1 MTEAEILRALNFVA
15 KSVDFIEL
23 RDGVG
28 FKVDLRYA
36 STNNITGRN
45 VYGPFNKA
53 FLHRIAAEKLSHAY
67 RLLRESHPGHGLI
80 IFDALRPGCIQRVMW
95 NHVKGTEGERYFAN
109 PEIGS
114 VHSYGFAI
122 DLSVTDPQGREL
134 DMGAGFDDFRDISAP
149 SLEAKYL
156 ATGQLTTEHVANRKI
171 LRDAMV
177 GAGFIQL
184 PHEWWHY
191 DALPKVEVRTQFRLI
206 E

>member
-1 MTEAEILRALNFVA
+1 MTESDILRSLHFVA
-15 KSVDFIEL
+15 KNRDFIEL

-28 FKVDLRYA
+28 FKIDLRYA

-67 RLLRESHPGHGLI
+67 RLLRESNPGYGFI
-80 IFDALRPGCIQRVMW
+80 VYDALRPGCVQRVMW
-95 NHVKGTEGERYFAN
+95 NHVKGTDGEKYFAN
-109 PEIGS
+109 PDIGS
-114 VHSYGFAI
+114 VHSYGFAVDISVI
-122 DLSVTDPQGREL
+122 DQQGREL

-149 SLEAKYL
+149 SQEAKYR
-156 ATGQLTTEHVANRKI
+156 ASGQLTERHLANRLI
-171 LRDAMV
+171 LRNAME

-191 DALPKVEVRTQFRLI
+191 DALPKTEVRSRFRLI